1 MTCSFDRRGR
11 SRRAAPP
18 LRASIWA
25 VTVTGDQPP
34 PTRCPAPTQSSPSE
48 LFWLALSPVP
58 EGPARKVRSPECAQ
72 RDLSVWLGAAGP
84 CLQTRDR
91 RGSVR
96 LARRLGLAAVAGRR
110 RRETQWENEPLGSP
124 GARWGDTGVISR

>member
-34 PTRCPAPTQSSPSE
+34 PTRCPAPSQSSPSE
-48 LFWLALSPVP
+48 LFWLALSPTAGGSSQKSP
-58 EGPARKVRSPECAQ
+58 KPECAQ

-84 CLQTRDR
+84 HRQTRDR
-91 RGSVR
+91 RGHLR
-96 LARRLGLAAVAGRR
+96 LARCLGPAAVAGRR
-110 RRETQWENEPLGSP
+110 RALAAVGRNP
-124 GARWGDTGVISR
+124 GAGAQREVLR